1 MVLDEIE
8 AINVIMPKI
17 DRGWVDQ
24 ILVVDGGSTDGSIE
38 WFRERDYNVLVQT
51 EPGVRQGYIEA
62 LPHCAGD
69 YIITFSPDGNS
80 IPHLIPFLMEELLEG
95 YDMVIASRYLGKA
108 KSYDDTFLS
117 GIANKLFT
125 WSINLFHGGKYT
137 DAMGIYRGYKK
148 TLVHDLDL
156 ANDKWFRFPERLF
169 GAKGVSW
176 EPLLSSRAARRR
188 LNIKE
193 IPGDEPVRIGGVS
206 RVMPDIKTRFQWA
219 AVLYYQILRDLFW
232 R

>member
-8 AINVIMPKI
+8 AVKIIMPKVHG
-17 DRGWVDQ
+17 GWVDQ
-24 ILVVDGGSTDGSIE
+24 ILVVDGGSTDGSVE
-38 WFRERDYNVLVQT
+38 WFQQHDYDVLVQT
-51 EPGVRQGYIEA
+51 KPGVRQGYIEA
-62 LPHCAGD
+62 LPHCTGD
-69 YIITFSPDGNS
+69 TLITFSPDGNS
-80 IPHLIPFLMEELLEG
+80 IPNLIPILVEELARG
-95 YDMVIASRYLGKA
+95 YDMVIASRYLGEA
-108 KSYDDTFLS
+108 KSYDDTLLS
-117 GIANKLFT
+117 GIANTFFT
-125 WSINLFHGGKYT
+125 WSINIFHKGTYT

-148 TLVHDLDL
+148 ALVHDLDL

-176 EPLLSSRAARRR
+176 EPLLSSRAARRK

-219 AVLYYQILRDLFW
+219 AVLYYQILRGLFW